1 MCRPRIRNAGE
12 CCPLEERGTPTE
24 KVEAPAEEVY
34 MEEMKSDR
42 DEARP
47 TPGPRDNVD
56 ESTGSDAGLTGGEG
70 PAGPDETVPSKDE
83 AKDSD
88 TK

>member
-1 MCRPRIRNAGE
+1 
-12 CCPLEERGTPTE
+12 
-24 KVEAPAEEVY
+24 